1 MENEV
6 FAGIYEYNRFE
17 ADMEFRKARIRTL
30 FRSLFGSRARGEGA
44 AALSTD
50 QSADLTA
57 DNAQA
62 MVPISSIVGVMDR
75 EGRAKRGFPRLGRR
89 LADQWRRD
97 FLDHEAGAAPF
108 TVQQGAGGWYLMGGV
123 SASVLLETL
132 KAKNQKLVRI
142 VRWTPKVLEVQPGCD
157 SMPCAASETA
167 SVRAAS

>member
-6 FAGIYEYNRFE
+6 FAGVYEYNRFE
-17 ADMEFRKARIRTL
+17 ADMEFRKARIRAF
-30 FRSLFGSRARGEGA
+30 FRRLFGSSARAEGA
-44 AALSTD
+44 A
-50 QSADLTA
+50 LTA
-57 DNAQA
+57 DTAQA
-62 MVPISSIVGVMDR
+62 MIPISSIVGVMDR
-75 EGRAKRGFPRLGRR
+75 EGRAIRGFPRLGKK

-97 FLDHEAGAAPF
+97 FMDHEAGANPF

-142 VRWTPKVLEVQPGCD
+142 VRWDPKVLEVPGCD
-157 SMPCAASETA
+157 STPCAAAEAA